1 MRQVI
6 RIIVQ
11 ESTGSPDE
19 EIASAGEGGAYDEL
33 VQTIDRVVDQASAVD
48 PDPSS
53 SGSGLRTRGERA

>member
-33 VQTIDRVVDQASAVD
+33 VQTIDRVVDHVF
-48 PDPSS
+48 
-53 SGSGLRTRGERA
+53 GGLARSTAGGGGDHPARR